1 MSQTPKFPAVSRRSL
16 LKGAAAALTVAGI
29 GCTDQRST
37 AAAAAG
43 EAVAAAAPAAGGM
56 DMAPFTAGKRSPS
69 TILNAGRVLGA
80 NDRIRVAVIGVGGQG
95 FGAHVKDLLKHAKD
109 LNIDVVG
116 ASDVYTP
123 RLERAKKEM
132 AKGKD
137 PAPTIFAEKDYRR
150 ILDNKDID
158 AVVVATPEHW
168 HAPISLQSM
177 DAGKHVY
184 CEKPM
189 TRHLD
194 EAFALVD
201 TQKRT
206 GKVFQLGIQ
215 YTSSPRYQEIGAF
228 IRSGKIGHLVA
239 GQGSYCRNAGK
250 KGEWNYG
257 IDKDAGPDNL
267 DWDMWLGSTKKLP
280 WNDDAKQRF
289 FRYRKYWDYSAGIL
303 GDLMPHKMGPFLI
316 ACGNPEFPTRVTS
329 IGTRNVSLDR
339 EVDDN
344 VQVLAEFPSGW
355 TMLFT
360 GSTVNE
366 VGLPDVFRGSKGS
379 IFMGGETAVA
389 KAERPFAEEMEETI
403 VSKGSNVDI
412 PDHHKNWI
420 DAIRT
425 GAKLNCPVELG
436 AKLQT
441 ILAMAEMSS
450 RASRMML
457 FDEKTRTV
465 RAG

>member
-1 MSQTPKFPAVSRRSL
+1 MSQTPKLPAVSRRSL

-37 AAAAAG
+37 AGAAAG

-95 FGAHVKDLLKHAKD
+95 YGAHVNDLLKHAKE

-116 ASDVYTP
+116 ASDVYKP
-123 RLERAKKEM
+123 RLERAAKAM

-150 ILDNKDID
+150 LLDNKDID

-228 IRSGKIGHLVA
+228 IRSGKIGQLVA

-267 DWDMWLGSTKKLP
+267 DWNMWLGSTPKRP
-280 WNDDAKQRF
+280 WDEEAKQRF

-339 EVDDN
+339 EVADN
-344 VQVLAEFPSGW
+344 IQVLAEFPSGW

-379 IFMGGETAVA
+379 VFMGGETAVA

-441 ILAMAEMSS
+441 ILAMAEMST